1 MELIERVRKRIPDTE
16 EVTNDVLEE
25 YISTVSDRL
34 CLRLGVDFL
43 PRLFESACVDAV
55 VKMHR
60 RAYYEGISSEGAANI
75 TTSFV
80 DDILSEYAEEIER
93 YRERQAN
100 SRGSGKVVHFL

>member
-1 MELIERVRKRIPDTE
+1 MELLERVRRRIPDE
-16 EVTNDVLEE
+16 DEVSDDVLDE

-34 CLRLGVDFL
+34 CLRLGVEIL
-43 PRLFESACVDAV
+43 PKLFESACVDAV

-80 DDILSEYAEEIER
+80 DDILQEYAEEIAR
-93 YRERQAN
+93 FREMQADR
-100 SRGSGKVVHFL
+100 SGSGKVVHFL

>member
-43 PRLFESACVDAV
+43 PRPFESACVDAV

>member
-1 MELIERVRKRIPDTE
+1 MELIERVRKRIPDSE
-16 EVTNDVLEE
+16 EVTDDVLEE

-34 CLRLGVDFL
+34 CLRLGVDLL

-80 DDILSEYAEEIER
+80 DDILSEYAEEIEH

-100 SRGSGKVVHFL
+100 SCGSGKVVHFL